1 MTSKNEVK
9 LAYWLAAVF
18 LVVGVLSYT
27 AFSAKPPEEP
37 VRMVLTAST
46 GKVVFDHSNHTYG
59 YGLDCSTCHHHV
71 PEAEKMRACGDCH
84 NLPEDG
90 SAPQKCIDC
99 HSDPERSVTP
109 EDFDMELV
117 PNRAD
122 SFHLQCAGCHEQN
135 GAGPVAND
143 CSLCHIN

>member
-46 GKVVFDHSNHTYG
+46 GKVVFDHSNHAYG
-59 YGLDCSTCHHHV
+59 YGLDCSTCHHH
-71 PEAEKMRACGDCH
+71 PMDADEILSCGACH

-90 SAPQKCIDC
+90 SSPQACLDC
-99 HSDPERSVTP
+99 HDP
-109 EDFDMELV
+109 EDFDLEMV
-117 PNRAD
+117 PGRANA
-122 SFHLQCAGCHEQN
+122 FHYQCAGCHEQN
-135 GAGPVAND
+135 GAGPMTND